1 MPNPHLIKAFTA
13 ETAVSPCRI
22 VKFGSADGAVVQGA
36 AVTDLLIGVAD
47 SLGQSTA
54 GDRIDVVLSGIA
66 DVEFGGNVTRGQLV
80 TADSNGKAVAAAP
93 AAGVNNQVIG
103 RALVSAASGDIGP
116 ILIAPGSMQ
125 GA

>member
-93 AAGVNNQVIG
+93 ATGVNNQVIG